1 MIGFDKL
8 RGDNI
13 PYCMIASSW
22 IQKWSNYLYNLEG
35 FAYMPRGHPLPPP
48 IDNKT
53 LLEGNKC
60 KPNLVK
66 NEDFK
71 ILNIY
76 LWKFLKEL
84 YGGGP

>member
-1 MIGFDKL
+1 MYDRLKGVNL
-8 RGDNI
+8 
-13 PYCMIASSW
+13 PYCMISAAW
-22 IQKWSNYLYNLEG
+22 ISKWSNYLYNRQNCP
-35 FAYMPRGHPLPPP
+35 YMPKGYPLPPL
-48 IDNKT
+48 IDNKV

-60 KPNLVK
+60 KNNLVR

-71 ILNIY
+71 IVNIY